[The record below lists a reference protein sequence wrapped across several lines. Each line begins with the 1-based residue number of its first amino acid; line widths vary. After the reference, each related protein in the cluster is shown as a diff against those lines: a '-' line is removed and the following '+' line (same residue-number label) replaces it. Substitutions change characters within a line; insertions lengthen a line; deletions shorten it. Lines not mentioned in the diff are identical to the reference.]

1 MIYLLSGRGDQV
13 DHPDDCVGG
22 EVDWPNDWVGSWRGK
37 IDWPDD
43 WAGCQV
49 EVEWTD
55 DWVGSREGIIDWP
68 YDWVGSRRGE
78 VDRFSW
84 CGVDHALEEGGLV
97 VYRETRRRVK
107 GDVCFFTL
115 LHYPLWRPHF
125 FFYPND
131 LLTQFSILPWQE
143 IKKKF
148 FLKIFIFF
156 LRIFKKIFFFSR
168 FFPYKMGN
176 YQRIFDFSIR
186 EALYRSLPYI
196 LKKSWKN
203 I

>member
-1 MIYLLSGRGDQV
+1 MVRQGLIMQRKSWNLVSMELSSKIKDLSGG
-13 DHPDDCVGG
+13 
-22 EVDWPNDWVGSWRGK
+22 
-37 IDWPDD
+37 
-43 WAGCQV
+43 
-49 EVEWTD
+49 
-55 DWVGSREGIIDWP
+55 
-68 YDWVGSRRGE
+68 
-78 VDRFSW
+78 F
-84 CGVDHALEEGGLV
+84 L
-97 VYRETRRRVK
+97 K

-143 IKKKF
+143 IKKKKIFF
-148 FLKIFIFF
+148 FLKIFIIFS
-156 LRIFKKIFFFSR
+156 RIFKKIFVFSR
-168 FFPYKMGN
+168 FFPCKMGN
-176 YQRIFDFSIR
+176 YQRIFDFSIG

>member
-1 MIYLLSGRGDQV
+1 MKAFYFFFQHIVRHDTYCPLRQILHHIYAPS
-13 DHPDDCVGG
+13 CTT
-22 EVDWPNDWVGSWRGK
+22 N
-37 IDWPDD
+37 IF
-43 WAGCQV
+43 
-49 EVEWTD
+49 
-55 DWVGSREGIIDWP
+55 P
-68 YDWVGSRRGE
+68 YD
-78 VDRFSW
+78 
-84 CGVDHALEEGGLV
+84 
-97 VYRETRRRVK
+97 K

-143 IKKKF
+143 IKKKKNF
-148 FLKIFIFF
+148 FLKIFIIFS
-156 LRIFKKIFFFSR
+156 RIFKKIFVFSR

-176 YQRIFDFSIR
+176 YQRIFDFSIG

>member
-1 MIYLLSGRGDQV
+1 MSRAEFPSQESNRGGMIALIF
-13 DHPDDCVGG
+13 G
-22 EVDWPNDWVGSWRGK
+22 EHSHLKGM
-37 IDWPDD
+37 
-43 WAGCQV
+43 
-49 EVEWTD
+49 
-55 DWVGSREGIIDWP
+55 
-68 YDWVGSRRGE
+68 
-78 VDRFSW
+78 
-84 CGVDHALEEGGLV
+84 
-97 VYRETRRRVK
+97 K

-143 IKKKF
+143 IKKKKIF
-148 FLKIFIFF
+148 FLKIFIIFS
-156 LRIFKKIFFFSR
+156 RIFKKIFVFSR

-176 YQRIFDFSIR
+176 YQRIFDFSIG